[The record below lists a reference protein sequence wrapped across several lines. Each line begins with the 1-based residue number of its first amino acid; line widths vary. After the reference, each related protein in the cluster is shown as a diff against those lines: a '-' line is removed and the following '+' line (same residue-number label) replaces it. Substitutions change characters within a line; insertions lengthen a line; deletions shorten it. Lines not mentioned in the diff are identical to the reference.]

1 MGVSELHTGFRVTF
15 KCIQRREEGCEC
27 EVYFFRPRRRD
38 EGGEIELFALRL
50 ELGFGFPPR
59 AFAADIFVQVKGEG
73 EQQQHAEGDAGIAK
87 PFAPRDGLWLRVVH
101 VHRIRQRGWVGKWRS
116 LGVTLRRAFRIV
128 AAFMSATEQY
138 IAAQTSGSEDVDVPM
153 MVNYLIQDSVA
164 AGASDIHIEPW
175 EDMVGVRIRVNG
187 ELQWLVGIPS
197 QFHDNICG
205 RFKVMANM
213 KSHVKDMPQDGK
225 AAPPEFKGVQLRVS
239 IFPTVYG
246 EKIVCRIFNP
256 EAKMFD
262 ITNLGF
268 DDVTLEKFKEII
280 SKPTG
285 LILLTGPTGS
295 GKTTA
300 IYAAI
305 GYIIETNGNATAVSS
320 VEDPVEQNLDWVN
333 QSTINVTKGYGY
345 PEALRSLMRQ
355 DPEVIMVGEIRDLET
370 AEIAI
375 NAGMTGHL
383 VISTLHSGTTS
394 GTFAR
399 LMNMDI
405 EPFLL
410 ASTVIGVLGVRLLR
424 QNCIHCSAPYQPEA
438 YALEQLRQ
446 HEGEEYLNS
455 MIAQDCFYQ
464 GTGCSACSD
473 TGFGGRS
480 SITEMLVCDEG
491 VREAVMHKKPTRDIQ
506 EIAVNNGMTTLWD
519 GGLQMVVD
527 RKTTLEEILQ
537 KVAADQV

>member
-1 MGVSELHTGFRVTF
+1 
-15 KCIQRREEGCEC
+15 
-27 EVYFFRPRRRD
+27 
-38 EGGEIELFALRL
+38 
-50 ELGFGFPPR
+50 
-59 AFAADIFVQVKGEG
+59 
-73 EQQQHAEGDAGIAK
+73 
-87 PFAPRDGLWLRVVH
+87 
-101 VHRIRQRGWVGKWRS
+101 
-116 LGVTLRRAFRIV
+116 
-128 AAFMSATEQY
+128 MSATEQY
-138 IAAQTSGSEDVDVPM
+138 LEVQAASGEEVDVPL
-153 MVNYLIQDSVA
+153 MVNYIIQDSLER
-164 AGASDIHIEPW
+164 GASDIHIEPW
-175 EDMVGVRIRVNG
+175 EDMTGVRVRVNG
-187 ELQWLVGIPS
+187 VLSWLVGIPTD
-197 QFHDNICG
+197 FHDNICG

-213 KSHVKDMPQDGK
+213 KSHEKDVPQDGK

-256 EAKMFD
+256 EAKIFD
-262 ITNLGF
+262 ITKLGF
-268 DDVTLEKFKEII
+268 DDETLVRFKEVV

-305 GYIIETNGNATAVSS
+305 GFLLDKHGNAVAVSS

-333 QSTINVTKGYGY
+333 QSSLDPARGYTY
-345 PEALRSLMRQ
+345 PAALRSLMRQ
-355 DPEVIMVGEIRDLET
+355 DPEIIMVGEIRDEET

-383 VISTLHSGTTS
+383 VISTIHSGTTS

-399 LMNMDI
+399 LINMNI

-410 ASTVIGVLGVRLLR
+410 ASTIIGVLGVRLLR
-424 QNCIHCSAPYQPEA
+424 QNCIHCAAPYEPEP

-446 HEGEEYLNS
+446 HEGGDYMESLV
-455 MIAQDCFYQ
+455 AQEGFYK
-464 GTGCSACSD
+464 GFGCSACGE
-473 TGFGGRS
+473 TGYGGRS
-480 SITEMLVCDEG
+480 SITELLVCDEG
-491 VREAVMHKKPTRDIQ
+491 VREAVMKKKPTRDIQ
-506 EIAVNNGMTTLWD
+506 EIAVKGGMNTLWD

-527 RKTTLEEILQ
+527 RRTTLEEILQ

>member
-1 MGVSELHTGFRVTF
+1 
-15 KCIQRREEGCEC
+15 
-27 EVYFFRPRRRD
+27 
-38 EGGEIELFALRL
+38 
-50 ELGFGFPPR
+50 
-59 AFAADIFVQVKGEG
+59 
-73 EQQQHAEGDAGIAK
+73 
-87 PFAPRDGLWLRVVH
+87 
-101 VHRIRQRGWVGKWRS
+101 
-116 LGVTLRRAFRIV
+116 
-128 AAFMSATEQY
+128 MSAAEQY
-138 IAAQTSGSEDVDVPM
+138 INAQSAAGDEVDVPTL
-153 MVNYLIQDSVA
+153 VNFIIQDGVEHD
-164 AGASDIHIEPW
+164 ASDIHIEPW

-187 ELQWLVGIPS
+187 MLSWLVGIPS
-197 QFHDNICG
+197 TFHDNICG
-205 RFKVMANM
+205 RFKVMSNM

-225 AAPPEFKGVQLRVS
+225 ASPPEFKGVQLRVS

-256 EAKMFD
+256 DAKMFD
-262 ITNLGF
+262 ISKLGF
-268 DDVTLEKFKEII
+268 DDETLGKFKELVA
-280 SKPTG
+280 KPTG

-305 GYIIETNGNATAVSS
+305 GYIIDVNGNAVAVSS

-333 QSTINVTKGYGY
+333 QSSINVAKGYNY

-355 DPEVIMVGEIRDLET
+355 DPEIIMVGEIRDLET

-424 QNCIHCSAPYQPEA
+424 QNCIHCTGPYHPEA

-446 HEGEEYLNS
+446 HEGEEYLQS
-455 MIAQDCFYQ
+455 LLDQECFYR
-464 GTGCSACSD
+464 GNGCSACSN

-480 SITEMLVCDEG
+480 AITEMLVCDED
-491 VREAVMHKKPTRDIQ
+491 VREAVMLKKPTRDIQ
-506 EIAVNNGMTTLWD
+506 KIAVASGMSTLWT

-527 RKTTLEEILQ
+527 RKTTIEEILQ

>member
-1 MGVSELHTGFRVTF
+1 
-15 KCIQRREEGCEC
+15 
-27 EVYFFRPRRRD
+27 
-38 EGGEIELFALRL
+38 
-50 ELGFGFPPR
+50 
-59 AFAADIFVQVKGEG
+59 
-73 EQQQHAEGDAGIAK
+73 
-87 PFAPRDGLWLRVVH
+87 
-101 VHRIRQRGWVGKWRS
+101 
-116 LGVTLRRAFRIV
+116 
-128 AAFMSATEQY
+128 MSATEQY
-138 IAAQTSGSEDVDVPM
+138 LEVQAASGEEVDVPL
-153 MVNYLIQDSVA
+153 MVNYIIQDSLER
-164 AGASDIHIEPW
+164 GASDIHIEPW
-175 EDMVGVRIRVNG
+175 EDMTGVRVRVNG
-187 ELQWLVGIPS
+187 VLSWLVGIPTD
-197 QFHDNICG
+197 FHDNICG

-213 KSHVKDMPQDGK
+213 KSHEKDVPQDGK

-256 EAKMFD
+256 EAKIFD
-262 ITNLGF
+262 ITKLGF
-268 DDVTLEKFKEII
+268 DDETLVRFKEVV

-305 GYIIETNGNATAVSS
+305 GFLLDKHGNAVAVSS

-333 QSTINVTKGYGY
+333 QSSLDPARGYTY
-345 PEALRSLMRQ
+345 PAALRSLMRQ
-355 DPEVIMVGEIRDLET
+355 DPEIIMVGEIRDEET

-383 VISTLHSGTTS
+383 VISTIHSGTTS

-399 LMNMDI
+399 LINMNI

-410 ASTVIGVLGVRLLR
+410 ASTIIGVLGVRLLR
-424 QNCIHCSAPYQPEA
+424 QNCIHCAAPYEPEP

-446 HEGEEYLNS
+446 HEGGDYMESLV
-455 MIAQDCFYQ
+455 AQEGFYK
-464 GTGCSACSD
+464 GFGCSACGE
-473 TGFGGRS
+473 TGYGGRS
-480 SITEMLVCDEG
+480 SITELLGCDEG
-491 VREAVMHKKPTRDIQ
+491 VREAVMKKKPTRDIQ
-506 EIAVNNGMTTLWD
+506 EIAVNGGMNTLWD

-527 RKTTLEEILQ
+527 RRTTLEEILQ

>member
-1 MGVSELHTGFRVTF
+1 
-15 KCIQRREEGCEC
+15 
-27 EVYFFRPRRRD
+27 
-38 EGGEIELFALRL
+38 
-50 ELGFGFPPR
+50 
-59 AFAADIFVQVKGEG
+59 
-73 EQQQHAEGDAGIAK
+73 
-87 PFAPRDGLWLRVVH
+87 
-101 VHRIRQRGWVGKWRS
+101 
-116 LGVTLRRAFRIV
+116 
-128 AAFMSATEQY
+128 MSATEQY
-138 IAAQTSGSEDVDVPM
+138 LEVQAASGEEVDVPL
-153 MVNYLIQDSVA
+153 MVNYIIQDSLER
-164 AGASDIHIEPW
+164 GASDIHIEPW
-175 EDMVGVRIRVNG
+175 EDMTGVRVRVNG
-187 ELQWLVGIPS
+187 VLSWLVGIPTD
-197 QFHDNICG
+197 FHDNICG

-213 KSHVKDMPQDGK
+213 KSHEKDVPQDGK

-256 EAKMFD
+256 EAKIFD
-262 ITNLGF
+262 ITKLGF
-268 DDVTLEKFKEII
+268 DDETLVRFKEVV

-305 GYIIETNGNATAVSS
+305 GFLLDKHGNAVAVSS

-333 QSTINVTKGYGY
+333 QSSLDPARGYTY
-345 PEALRSLMRQ
+345 PAALRSLMRQ
-355 DPEVIMVGEIRDLET
+355 DPEIIMVGEIRDEET

-383 VISTLHSGTTS
+383 VISTIHSGTTS

-399 LMNMDI
+399 LINMNI

-410 ASTVIGVLGVRLLR
+410 ASTIIGVLGVRLLR
-424 QNCIHCSAPYQPEA
+424 QNCIHCAAPYEPEP

-446 HEGEEYLNS
+446 HEGGDYMESLV
-455 MIAQDCFYQ
+455 AQEGFYK
-464 GTGCSACSD
+464 GFGCSACGE
-473 TGFGGRS
+473 TGYGGRS
-480 SITEMLVCDEG
+480 SITELLVCDEG
-491 VREAVMHKKPTRDIQ
+491 VREAVMKKKPTRDIQ
-506 EIAVNNGMTTLWD
+506 EIAVNGGMNTLWD

-527 RKTTLEEILQ
+527 RRTTLEEILQ

>member
-1 MGVSELHTGFRVTF
+1 
-15 KCIQRREEGCEC
+15 
-27 EVYFFRPRRRD
+27 
-38 EGGEIELFALRL
+38 
-50 ELGFGFPPR
+50 
-59 AFAADIFVQVKGEG
+59 
-73 EQQQHAEGDAGIAK
+73 
-87 PFAPRDGLWLRVVH
+87 
-101 VHRIRQRGWVGKWRS
+101 
-116 LGVTLRRAFRIV
+116 
-128 AAFMSATEQY
+128 MSAAEQY
-138 IAAQTSGSEDVDVPM
+138 IAAQVSAGDEVDVPK
-153 MVNYLIQDSVA
+153 MVNFVIQDGVERD
-164 AGASDIHIEPW
+164 ASDIHIEPW
-175 EDMVGVRIRVNG
+175 EDMTGVRLRVNG
-187 ELQWLVGIPS
+187 VLQWLVGIPS
-197 QFHDNICG
+197 ELHDNICG

-213 KSHVKDMPQDGK
+213 KSHIKDMPQDGK
-225 AAPPEFKGVQLRVS
+225 AAPPEFPGVQLRVS

-256 EAKMFD
+256 DAKMFD
-262 ITNLGF
+262 ISKLGF
-268 DDVTLEKFKEII
+268 DDETLEKFKELVA
-280 SKPTG
+280 KPTG

-305 GYIIETNGNATAVSS
+305 GYIIDVNGNAVAVSS
-320 VEDPVEQNLDWVN
+320 VEDPVEQNLNWVN
-333 QSTINVTKGYGY
+333 QSTINPAKGYNY

-355 DPEVIMVGEIRDLET
+355 DPEIIMVGEIRDLET

-399 LMNMDI
+399 LINMDI

-410 ASTVIGVLGVRLLR
+410 ASTIIGVLGIRLLR
-424 QNCIHCSAPYQPEA
+424 QNCIHCTGPYQPEA

-446 HEGEEYLNS
+446 HEGEEYLES
-455 MIAQDCFYQ
+455 LLEQDCFYR

-473 TGFGGRS
+473 TGYGSRS
-480 SITEMLVCDEG
+480 SITEMLVCDENI
-491 VREAVMHKKPTRDIQ
+491 REAVMLKKPTRDIQ
-506 EIAVNNGMTTLWD
+506 KIAVQNGMSTLWD

-527 RKTTLEEILQ
+527 RKTTIEEILQ

>member
-1 MGVSELHTGFRVTF
+1 MG
-15 KCIQRREEGCEC
+15 
-27 EVYFFRPRRRD
+27 
-38 EGGEIELFALRL
+38 
-50 ELGFGFPPR
+50 
-59 AFAADIFVQVKGEG
+59 
-73 EQQQHAEGDAGIAK
+73 
-87 PFAPRDGLWLRVVH
+87 
-101 VHRIRQRGWVGKWRS
+101 
-116 LGVTLRRAFRIV
+116 FRIV
-128 AAFMSATEQY
+128 APFMSATEQY
-138 IAAQTSGSEDVDVPM
+138 IEAQAAANELVDVPHL
-153 MVNYLIQDSVA
+153 VNVIIQDGLDR
-164 AGASDIHIEPW
+164 GASDIHIEPW
-175 EDMVGVRIRVNG
+175 EDMTGVRVRANG
-187 ELQWLVGIPS
+187 VLQWVVGIPS
-197 QFHDNICG
+197 DFHENICG

-213 KSHVKDMPQDGK
+213 KSHVKDLPQDGK
-225 AAPPEFKGVQLRVS
+225 AAPEEFHGVQLRVS

-256 EAKMFD
+256 DAKMFN
-262 ITNLGF
+262 IESLGF
-268 DDVTLEKFKEII
+268 DDDTLERFKETV

-305 GYIIETNGNATAVSS
+305 GFILEKAGNAVAVSS

-333 QSTINVTKGYGY
+333 QSSLNVGMGYTY
-345 PEALRSLMRQ
+345 PAALRSLMRQ
-355 DPEVIMVGEIRDLET
+355 DPEIIMVGEIRDEET
-370 AEIAI
+370 ADIAI

-383 VISTLHSGTTS
+383 VISTIHSGTTS

-399 LMNMDI
+399 LINMNI

-410 ASTVIGVLGVRLLR
+410 ASTIIGVLGVRLLR
-424 QNCIHCSAPYQPEA
+424 QNCIHCSAGYQPEG

-446 HEGEEYLNS
+446 HEGSDYVEQA
-455 MIAQDCFYQ
+455 IAHESFFR
-464 GTGCSACSD
+464 GVGCSACAE

-480 SITEMLVCDEG
+480 SITELLTCDED
-491 VREAVMHKKPTRDIQ
+491 VREAVMKKKPTRDIQ
-506 EIAVNNGMTTLWD
+506 DIAVNAGMRTLWD